1 MELERRGDTWTILAI
16 GMLALLLANV
26 VHEGLGHG
34 GVCLLVGGRPVA
46 LSSAWFEG
54 DTAGVSAWGR
64 RAELAGGTL
73 ANLIVGALLMALL
86 RLWRPR
92 SPQAF
97 YFLWLAG
104 IVDLFQGGGYLLTS
118 PLLGFGDWREFVQGL
133 EPLWAWKVGLTLLGL
148 LLYSTSLWLGARTLV
163 PLVAGAGADARRLAR
178 RLCWLPYLVVGG
190 GVFSLAAAFNPY
202 GPAFM
207 LTSALAHL
215 GGCAWLVWLPEWVR
229 PGAPAQEALGSLAR
243 RKGWL
248 VAGALGALVCVLG
261 LGPSVSLRF
270 LAR

>member
-1 MELERRGDTWTILAI
+1 MEHERRGDTWTILAI
-16 GMLALLLANV
+16 GMLALLLSNV

-34 GVCLLVGGRPVA
+34 GTCLLVGGRPLA
-46 LSSAWFEG
+46 LSSAWFES
-54 DTAGVSAWGR
+54 DMEGVSAWGR

-73 ANLIVGALLMALL
+73 ANLIVGALLMVLL
-86 RLWRPR
+86 RLRQPR
-92 SPQAF
+92 SAQAF

-104 IVDLFQGGGYLLTS
+104 IVNLFQGGGYLLTS
-118 PLLGFGDWREFVQGL
+118 PLFGFGDWSEFVRGL
-133 EPLWAWKVGLTLLGL
+133 EPLWAWKIGLTLLGL
-148 LLYSTSLWLGARTLV
+148 LLYSASLWLGARALV
-163 PLVAGAGADARRLAR
+163 PLVAGAGTDARRLAR

-190 GVFSLAAAFNPY
+190 GVFSLAAAFNPH

-229 PGAPAQEALGSLAR
+229 PGAAAGAPLGPLAR
-243 RKGWL
+243 HSGWL
-248 VAGALGALVCVLG
+248 VAGTLAALVCVLV